1 MSNKRNGCT
10 EARSSHWGKKKKNK
24 IIKKKGFTAEEL
36 AESIKLRGRT
46 GKMTKKL
53 SLAFKKRTDH
63 RTKTSRV
70 IK

>member
-1 MSNKRNGCT
+1 MVELRQDLAIAG
-10 EARSSHWGKKKKNK
+10 EKKKRK
-24 IIKKKGFTAEEL
+24 KKKGFRAEEL
-36 AESIKLRGRT
+36 AENIKLKGRT

-63 RTKTSRV
+63 RTKTNRV